1 RDRFERFRQRC
12 LHARRRH
19 GCPDSECSGDGFA
32 PVARHAARSH
42 RMSERIRV
50 LVVDDSALMRKLIP
64 AILERD
70 SSIEVVGTA
79 MDGAFA
85 LRKIEELEPDVVTL
99 DLEMPR
105 MDGLEMLRL
114 IMRSAPLPVILF
126 STHSKEGG
134 YATLK
139 ALALGAV
146 DFLAKPKDAAA
157 GHLEEIADR
166 LIAKIKV
173 AKHAAKRKL
182 PPVTVKEELPKLA
195 KASHPALA
203 PRRVIAI
210 GISTGGPNALQ
221 FMLSQIPSDFLSTI
235 LVVQH
240 MPEGFTEMFAKRL
253 DECCPL
259 EVHEARSGDLLLAG
273 RVLICPGNRHI
284 MVRRMPRGDMAV
296 LSDGPPV
303 NGHRPSADVLF
314 HSVSQEFGLT
324 AVGVLMTGMGDDG
337 AEGLGAIK
345 AAGGMTIAQSE
356 DTCVVSGMPH
366 AAIIKGYANKIIP
379 LEGVAA
385 FLMSNYGAERNPADK
400 LEKNDKYDKN
410 EKVEGTPV
418 SSQRS

>member
-1 RDRFERFRQRC
+1 
-12 LHARRRH
+12 
-19 GCPDSECSGDGFA
+19 
-32 PVARHAARSH
+32 
-42 RMSERIRV
+42 MSERIRV

-64 AILERD
+64 AILARD

-85 LRKIEELEPDVVTL
+85 LKKIEELKPDVVTL

-105 MDGLEMLRL
+105 MDGMETLRL
-114 IMRSAPLPVILF
+114 IMQRAPLPVILF

-134 YATLK
+134 YATFK
-139 ALALGAV
+139 ALAIGAV

-157 GHLEEIADR
+157 GRLDDIADC

-173 AKHAAKRKL
+173 AKRAAGHKL
-182 PPVTVKEELPKLA
+182 PPAVIEETAAPKKGIRAALP
-195 KASHPALA
+195 

-221 FMLSQIPSDFLSTI
+221 FVLSQIPADFQSTI
-235 LVVQH
+235 VIVQH

-253 DECCPL
+253 DECSAL

-273 RVLICPGNRHI
+273 RVLICPGNRHMMI
-284 MVRRMPRGDMAV
+284 RRMPRGDMVV

-314 HSVSQEFGLT
+314 HSVAQEFGLT

-356 DTCVVSGMPH
+356 DTCVVSGMPR
-366 AAIIKGYANKIIP
+366 AAILKGYASKIIP
-379 LEGVAA
+379 LDGLGSHLV
-385 FLMSNYGAERNPADK
+385 SNYGGERGATEKVEKNEK
-400 LEKNDKYDKN
+400 FEKNDKN
-410 EKVEGTPV
+410 EKLERTSV

>member
-1 RDRFERFRQRC
+1 
-12 LHARRRH
+12 
-19 GCPDSECSGDGFA
+19 
-32 PVARHAARSH
+32 
-42 RMSERIRV
+42 MSERIRV

-64 AILERD
+64 AILARE

-85 LRKIEELEPDVVTL
+85 LKKIEELQPDVVTL
-99 DLEMPR
+99 DLDMPR
-105 MDGLEMLRL
+105 MDGMEMLRL
-114 IMRSAPLPVILF
+114 IMRRAPLPVILF

-146 DFLAKPKDAAA
+146 DFLQKPKDAAA
-157 GHLEEIADR
+157 GHLEEIADQ

-173 AKHAAKRKL
+173 AKRATGRKL
-182 PPVTVKEELPKLA
+182 PPAIIEDAPAPKKGARAALP
-195 KASHPALA
+195 

-221 FMLSQIPSDFLSTI
+221 FVLSQIPADFQSTI
-235 LVVQH
+235 IVVQH

-253 DECCPL
+253 DECCAL
-259 EVHEARSGDLLLAG
+259 EVQEARSGDLLLAG

-284 MVRRMPRGDMAV
+284 MVRRMPRGDMVV

-314 HSVSQEFGLT
+314 HSVAQEFGLT
-324 AVGVLMTGMGDDG
+324 TVGLLMTGMGDDG
-337 AEGLGAIK
+337 SEGLGAIK
-345 AAGGMTIAQSE
+345 AAGGTTIAQSE
-356 DTCVVSGMPH
+356 DSCVVSGMPR
-366 AAIIKGYANKIIP
+366 AAILKGYANKIIP
-379 LEGVAA
+379 LDGIASHLV
-385 FLMSNYGAERNPADK
+385 SNFGAERSSSDK
-400 LEKNDKYDKN
+400 LEKNDKHEKN
-410 EKVEGTPV
+410 ERTPV

>member
-1 RDRFERFRQRC
+1 
-12 LHARRRH
+12 
-19 GCPDSECSGDGFA
+19 
-32 PVARHAARSH
+32 
-42 RMSERIRV
+42 MSERIRV

-64 AILERD
+64 AILAREPL
-70 SSIEVVGTA
+70 IEVVGTA

-85 LRKIEELEPDVVTL
+85 LKKIEELRPDVVTL

-105 MDGLEMLRL
+105 MDGMETLRL
-114 IMRSAPLPVILF
+114 IMRRAPLPVILF

-134 YATLK
+134 YATFK

-146 DFLAKPKDAAA
+146 DFLTKPKDAAA
-157 GHLEEIADR
+157 GRLDEIADQ

-173 AKHAAKRKL
+173 AKHATGRKL
-182 PPVTVKEELPKLA
+182 PPAFVGEERAAPKKGMRAALP
-195 KASHPALA
+195 
-203 PRRVIAI
+203 PRRIIAI

-221 FMLSQIPSDFLSTI
+221 FVLPQIPADFQSSI
-235 LVVQH
+235 VIVQH
-240 MPEGFTEMFAKRL
+240 MPAGFTEMFAKSL
-253 DECCPL
+253 DESCAL

-284 MVRRMPRGDMAV
+284 MVRHMPRGDMAV

-314 HSVSQEFGLT
+314 HSVAQEFGR
-324 AVGVLMTGMGDDG
+324 AVVGLLMTGMGDDG

-356 DTCVVSGMPH
+356 DTCVVGGMPR
-366 AAIIKGYANKIIP
+366 AAILKGYANKIIP
-379 LEGVAA
+379 LDGMAA
-385 FLMSNYGAERNPADK
+385 YLVSNCGAERSPADK
-400 LEKNDKYDKN
+400 FDKNDKN
-410 EKVEGTPV
+410 ERTTV

>member
-1 RDRFERFRQRC
+1 
-12 LHARRRH
+12 
-19 GCPDSECSGDGFA
+19 
-32 PVARHAARSH
+32 
-42 RMSERIRV
+42 MSERIRV

-64 AILERD
+64 AILARD

-85 LRKIEELEPDVVTL
+85 LKKIEELRPDVVTL

-105 MDGLEMLRL
+105 MDGMETLRL
-114 IMRSAPLPVILF
+114 IMRRAPLPVILF

-134 YATLK
+134 YSTFK

-146 DFLAKPKDAAA
+146 DFVAKPKDAAA
-157 GHLEEIADR
+157 GRLEEIADQ

-173 AKHAAKRKL
+173 AKRAAGRKL
-182 PPVTVKEELPKLA
+182 PPAVVADEPSAPKKGSRPPLP
-195 KASHPALA
+195 

-221 FMLSQIPSDFLSTI
+221 FVLTQIPADFQSTI
-235 LVVQH
+235 VIVQH

-253 DECCPL
+253 DECCAL

-273 RVLICPGNRHI
+273 RVLICPGNRHM

-314 HSVSQEFGLT
+314 HSVAQEFGLT

-356 DTCVVSGMPH
+356 DTCVVSGMPR
-366 AAIIKGYANKIIP
+366 AAILKGYANKIIP
-379 LEGVAA
+379 LDGLGT
-385 FLMSNYGAERNPADK
+385 FLVNQYGAERGGKEGSTAGQSAVEKAKEHDK
-400 LEKNDKYDKN
+400 HDKSDKN
-410 EKVEGTPV
+410 EKNEKIERTPV

>member
-1 RDRFERFRQRC
+1 
-12 LHARRRH
+12 
-19 GCPDSECSGDGFA
+19 
-32 PVARHAARSH
+32 
-42 RMSERIRV
+42 MSAQTHSNERIRV

-64 AILERD
+64 AILARD

-85 LRKIEELEPDVVTL
+85 LKKIEELQPDVVTL

-105 MDGLEMLRL
+105 MDGMEALRM
-114 IMRSAPLPVILF
+114 IMKRAPLPVILF

-146 DFLAKPKDAAA
+146 DFLQKPKDAAA
-157 GHLEEIADR
+157 GHLEEIADQ

-173 AKHAAKRKL
+173 AKRAAGKKL
-182 PPVTVKEELPKLA
+182 PPAAISEDFPSPQKGNR
-195 KASHPALA
+195 PALP

-221 FMLSQIPSDFLSTI
+221 YVLSQIPGDFLSTI
-235 LVVQH
+235 VVVQH

-253 DECCPL
+253 DECCAL
-259 EVHEARSGDLLLAG
+259 EVHEARSGDLLVAG

-284 MVRRMPRGDMAV
+284 MVRRMPRGDMVV

-314 HSVSQEFGLT
+314 HSVAQEFGLT
-324 AVGVLMTGMGDDG
+324 AVGVIMTGMGDDG
-337 AEGLGAIK
+337 SEGLGAVK
-345 AAGGMTIAQSE
+345 NAGGMTIAQSE
-356 DTCVVSGMPH
+356 DTCVVSGMPR
-366 AAIIKGYANKIIP
+366 AAILKGHANKIVP
-379 LEGVAA
+379 LDGIASY
-385 FLMSNYGAERNPADK
+385 LTHHYGADRSTA
-400 LEKNDKYDKN
+400 EKPEKIEKN
-410 EKVEGTPV
+410 EKNEKQERTPV
-418 SSQRS
+418 PSHRP

>member
-1 RDRFERFRQRC
+1 
-12 LHARRRH
+12 
-19 GCPDSECSGDGFA
+19 
-32 PVARHAARSH
+32 
-42 RMSERIRV
+42 MTERIRV

-64 AILERD
+64 AILARD

-85 LRKIEELEPDVVTL
+85 LKKIEELKPDVVTL

-105 MDGLEMLRL
+105 MDGMETLRL
-114 IMRSAPLPVILF
+114 IMGRAPLPVILF

-146 DFLAKPKDAAA
+146 DFVAKPKDAPA
-157 GHLEEIADR
+157 GRLEEIADQ

-173 AKHAAKRKL
+173 AKRAAGRRL
-182 PPVTVKEELPKLA
+182 PPAIVADDQPIRKKGTRAPLP
-195 KASHPALA
+195 

-221 FMLSQIPSDFLSTI
+221 FALSQIPAEFQSTI
-235 LVVQH
+235 VIVQH

-253 DECCPL
+253 DECCAL
-259 EVHEARSGDLLLAG
+259 EVQEARSGDLLLAG

-284 MVRRMPRGDMAV
+284 MVRRMPRGDMTV

-314 HSVSQEFGLT
+314 HSVAQEFGLT

-356 DTCVVSGMPH
+356 DTCVVSGMPR
-366 AAIIKGYANKIIP
+366 AAILKGYANKIVP
-379 LEGVAA
+379 LDGLAT
-385 FLMSNYGAERNPADK
+385 FLVNQYGAERHAAVQSAAAQSAG
-400 LEKNDKYDKN
+400 EKVEKKDKN
-410 EKVEGTPV
+410 EKAEKIPV

>member
-1 RDRFERFRQRC
+1 
-12 LHARRRH
+12 
-19 GCPDSECSGDGFA
+19 
-32 PVARHAARSH
+32 
-42 RMSERIRV
+42 MTERIRV

-64 AILERD
+64 AILARE

-85 LRKIEELEPDVVTL
+85 LKKIEELQPDVVTL
-99 DLEMPR
+99 DLDMPR
-105 MDGLEMLRL
+105 MDGMETLRL
-114 IMRSAPLPVILF
+114 IMRRAPLPVILF

-146 DFLAKPKDAAA
+146 DFVTKPKDAAA
-157 GHLEEIADR
+157 GRLEEIADQ

-173 AKHAAKRKL
+173 AKRAAGRRL
-182 PPVTVKEELPKLA
+182 PPAFVEDLPVKKKGTRAPLP
-195 KASHPALA
+195 

-221 FMLSQIPSDFLSTI
+221 FVLSQIPADFQSTI
-235 LVVQH
+235 VIVQH

-253 DECCPL
+253 DECCAL
-259 EVHEARSGDLLLAG
+259 EVQEARSGDLLLAG
-273 RVLICPGNRHI
+273 RVLICPGNRHM

-314 HSVSQEFGLT
+314 HSVAQEFGLT

-356 DTCVVSGMPH
+356 DTCVVSGMPR
-366 AAIIKGYANKIIP
+366 AAIAKGYANKIIP
-379 LEGVAA
+379 LDGLSSYLV
-385 FLMSNYGAERNPADK
+385 SNYGAERGATDKVEKNEK
-400 LEKNDKYDKN
+400 LEKNDKN
-410 EKVEGTPV
+410 ERTTV

>member
-1 RDRFERFRQRC
+1 
-12 LHARRRH
+12 
-19 GCPDSECSGDGFA
+19 
-32 PVARHAARSH
+32 
-42 RMSERIRV
+42 MSERIRV

-64 AILERD
+64 AILARE
-70 SSIEVVGTA
+70 SAIEVVGTA

-85 LRKIEELEPDVVTL
+85 LKKIEELQPDVVTL
-99 DLEMPR
+99 DLDMPR
-105 MDGLEMLRL
+105 MDGMETLRL
-114 IMRSAPLPVILF
+114 IMRRAPLPVILF

-157 GHLEEIADR
+157 GHLEQIADQ

-173 AKHAAKRKL
+173 AKRAVGRKL
-182 PPVTVKEELPKLA
+182 PAAVLEEKPAPKKGTRAALP
-195 KASHPALA
+195 
-203 PRRVIAI
+203 PRRIIAI

-221 FMLSQIPSDFLSTI
+221 FVLSQIPADFQSTI
-235 LVVQH
+235 IVVQH

-253 DECCPL
+253 DECCAL
-259 EVHEARSGDLLLAG
+259 EVQEARSGDLLLAG

-345 AAGGMTIAQSE
+345 AAGGMTVAQSE
-356 DTCVVSGMPH
+356 DTCVVSGMPR
-366 AAIIKGYANKIIP
+366 AAILKGYANKIIP
-379 LEGVAA
+379 LDGVAS
-385 FLMSNYGAERNPADK
+385 FLMSNYGSERNPSDK
-400 LEKNDKYDKN
+400 FEKHDKN
-410 EKVEGTPV
+410 EKIERTHV

>member
-1 RDRFERFRQRC
+1 
-12 LHARRRH
+12 
-19 GCPDSECSGDGFA
+19 
-32 PVARHAARSH
+32 
-42 RMSERIRV
+42 MSERIRV

-64 AILERD
+64 AILAREA
-70 SSIEVVGTA
+70 SIEVVGTA

-85 LRKIEELEPDVVTL
+85 LKKIEELKPDVVTL

-105 MDGLEMLRL
+105 MDGMETLRL
-114 IMRSAPLPVILF
+114 IMGRAPMPVILF

-134 YATLK
+134 YATFK

-146 DFLAKPKDAAA
+146 DFVTKPKDAAA
-157 GHLEEIADR
+157 GRLEEIADQ

-173 AKHAAKRKL
+173 AKRASGRKL
-182 PPVTVKEELPKLA
+182 PPAIVGDQPVKKKGTRAPLP
-195 KASHPALA
+195 

-221 FMLSQIPSDFLSTI
+221 YVLSQIPADFQSTI
-235 LVVQH
+235 VIVQH

-253 DECCPL
+253 DECCAL

-273 RVLICPGNRHI
+273 RVLICPGNRHM

-314 HSVSQEFGLT
+314 HSVAQEFGLT

-356 DTCVVSGMPH
+356 DTCVVSGMPR
-366 AAIIKGYANKIIP
+366 AAILKGYANKIIP
-379 LEGVAA
+379 LDGLSAY
-385 FLMSNYGAERNPADK
+385 LIRNYGAERGATDKAEKNEK
-400 LEKNDKYDKN
+400 LEMNDKN
-410 EKVEGTPV
+410 EKIEKTSV
-418 SSQRS
+418 SSHRS